1 MTIDQC
7 EESMMWL
14 IEMFIRVG
22 EAGSGGNMVADEP
35 PV

>member
-1 MTIDQC
+1 MIDQC
-7 EESMMWL
+7 GESILRL
-14 IEMFIRVG
+14 IEMFVRVG